1 MFNKKDNGNHK
12 YHEVESTMSFKYNLE
27 SLAFNLHKIYLKP
40 INYNTLLMKNHQNNY
55 PLNGLFT
62 VLFLVFVMAF
72 CSCKRVSDKYEIK
85 AKISGLDSF
94 DKAYIQVL
102 SDTGFCYID
111 SVNIQKTEFQFVG
124 KLDEPTHVTLWIKDK
139 TTLRLSPLC
148 SSFYLENSKIT
159 ISGDIK
165 NRGKINVEGS
175 DAERTWKKLEKYAYS
190 SQEATN
196 LYIKIN
202 TDSNLDSIA
211 KWRKQL
217 EIKNEKHKQGL
228 VKAIKNNSSSYIALH
243 VLLRNKSTFSLN
255 ELKDLANC
263 FPVEMHSSNSYKS
276 LLKILNDKP
285 AVRIGDKF
293 MDFSL
298 FDLKHQKVTRSQF
311 KSKLLMIDFW
321 ASWCGPCRRQFKSI
335 KEIYAQTKR
344 SDFEIIGISV
354 DEDPTKWQQALEN
367 ERVPWLNT
375 IVPDKE
381 WAKSNF
387 LISGIPYN
395 FILDS
400 NRIVLAKDLAPV
412 EIKDFIRK
420 YCN

>member
-1 MFNKKDNGNHK
+1 
-12 YHEVESTMSFKYNLE
+12 
-27 SLAFNLHKIYLKP
+27 
-40 INYNTLLMKNHQNNY
+40 MKNHHTDY
-55 PLNGLFT
+55 PLNRLFT
-62 VLFLVFVMAF
+62 ALFIVFFMVF
-72 CSCKRVSDKYEIK
+72 CSCQRTSDKYEIN
-85 AKISGLDSF
+85 ATINGLDSF
-94 DKAYIQVL
+94 SKAYIQVL
-102 SDTGFCYID
+102 TDTGFCYID
-111 SVNIQKTEFQFVG
+111 SVNILDSKFHFNG
-124 KLDEPTHVTLWIKDK
+124 KLDEPTRVTLWIKDK
-139 TTLRLSPLC
+139 SKLSLSPLC
-148 SSFYLENSKIT
+148 SPFYLENSKIT

-165 NRGKINVEGS
+165 NRGKIKVEGS
-175 DAERTWKKLEKYAYS
+175 YAEITWKKIEKYAYS

-202 TDSNLDSIA
+202 TESNLDSIA

-217 EIKNEKHKQGL
+217 EIKDEEHKQGL
-228 VKAIKNNSSSYIALH
+228 TKAIKNNSSSFVALH
-243 VLLRNKSTFSLN
+243 ALLRNKSRFSLT

-263 FPVEMHSSNSYKS
+263 FPVEMHSSYSYKS
-276 LLKILNDKP
+276 LLEILNDKH

-298 FDLKHQKVTRSQF
+298 FDIKHQRVTRSQF

-354 DEDPTKWQQALEN
+354 DEDPTKWEQALDN
-367 ERVPWLNT
+367 EKVPWVNT

-395 FILDS
+395 FILDT
-400 NRIVLAKDLAPV
+400 NGIILAKDLAPV
-412 EIKDFIRK
+412 EIKDFIKK

>member
-1 MFNKKDNGNHK
+1 
-12 YHEVESTMSFKYNLE
+12 
-27 SLAFNLHKIYLKP
+27 
-40 INYNTLLMKNHQNNY
+40 MKNNQNSI
-55 PLNGLFT
+55 PRIGLLSI
-62 VLFLVFVMAF
+62 LFIVFVMTF
-72 CSCKRVSDKYEIK
+72 CSCKRTSDKYEINTT
-85 AKISGLDSF
+85 INGLDSF
-94 DKAYIQVL
+94 SKAYIQV
-102 SDTGFCYID
+102 STDTGFCYID
-111 SVNIQKTEFQFVG
+111 SVTIQDSKFHFNG
-124 KLDEPTHVTLWIKDK
+124 KLDEPIRVTLWIKDK
-139 TTLRLSPLC
+139 STLNLSPLC
-148 SSFYLENSKIT
+148 GSFYLENSKIT

-165 NRGKINVEGS
+165 NRGKIKVEGS
-175 DAERTWKKLEKYAYS
+175 DAEITWKKLEKYAYS

-202 TDSNLDSIA
+202 TESKVDSIA

-217 EIKNEKHKQGL
+217 EIEDEKHKQGL
-228 VKAIKNNSSSYIALH
+228 IKAIKNNSSSYVALH
-243 VLLRNKSTFSLN
+243 ALLRNKSRFLLT

-263 FPVEMHSSNSYKS
+263 FPAEMHTSYSYKS

-298 FDLKHQKVTRSQF
+298 FDSKNQRVTRSQF

-344 SDFEIIGISV
+344 GDFEIIGISV
-354 DEDPTKWQQALEN
+354 DEDPTKWQQALEY
-367 ERVPWLNT
+367 EKVPWLNT

-387 LISGIPYN
+387 LITGIPYN

-400 NRIVLAKDLAPV
+400 NGTILAKDLAPV
-412 EIKDFIRK
+412 EIKNFIKK
-420 YCN
+420 YCD